1 MHQILGSLIKSGTF
15 RPEAGIPRLRIP
27 ETSLQQFDMMSNQDI
42 ASAEGYDT
50 ISSLLPSKAEFVF
63 PWGKIDLDGT
73 SLKAT
78 PKVPGDYV
86 VPIPACANGKSELFL
101 FCLSV
106 KCDSGSSDIALAT
119 KDFDGG
125 NAQHNPRQI
134 LNSLVKSETF
144 CVETD
149 VPRLRLPNASLRKPA
164 PVVADISAAK
174 RYNEISCLL
183 PEKSML
189 QFAWGTI
196 EQDGSNV
203 TITPTEAGEYA
214 IPMPAC
220 TSKSTELMLL
230 QLTVNPDP
238 NKLLQRELDPPKDA
252 PYQKANNGEPISIR
266 VQDSLGHIIG
276 ASRRGQSHALDGTFR
291 DDDIR
296 VQALDGGVY
305 LFAVADGAGSAKFAR
320 RGSELAVGTAIESM
334 SKSIVEG
341 CWDAT
346 NGFSPEGTIGTALLD
361 SALAALNAIRI
372 EIRDKNKDGAFGN
385 VTLHDY
391 NTTLLLAAVKV
402 GQDNGLQIASFA
414 IGDGAIAWSGKNK
427 FELLTNPDGGEY
439 SGETYFLTTE
449 KVWRQYNTD
458 KIAIQKSR
466 VKLLTVTYDEARSGT
481 LMLMTDGVTDPFF
494 PNPVDLTNNELWQK
508 FIAEEIRAAA
518 GIARNAPATKELGEK
533 LLQWINFRK
542 KGHFD
547 DRTLVLFELA
557 DGSSET
563 PTSRIVSSECDKEN
577 PPSQTEG
584 LVVSE
589 SDKQVPEPKPVKVTE
604 AVENNSQ
611 DADKEVPNA

>member
-27 ETSLQQFDMMSNQDI
+27 ETSLQQFDMMSKQDI

-50 ISSLLPSKAEFVF
+50 ISSLLPRKAEFVF
-63 PWGKIDLDGT
+63 PWGRIDLDGT

-106 KCDSGSSDIALAT
+106 KCDSGSSNVALPT
-119 KDFDGG
+119 KDFSRG
-125 NAQHNPRQI
+125 NTPYAPKQI

-144 CVETD
+144 CVEAD

-164 PVVADISAAK
+164 PVVVDISAAK

-183 PEKSML
+183 PEKSIL
-189 QFAWGTI
+189 QFSWGTI
-196 EQDGSNV
+196 EQDGSSV

-214 IPMPAC
+214 IPIPAC
-220 TSKSTELMLL
+220 TNKSSELLVL

-252 PYQKANNGEPISIR
+252 PYQKANNGEPISIS
-266 VQDSLGHIIG
+266 VQDSQGHIIG

-291 DDDIR
+291 DDDLR
-296 VQALDGGVY
+296 VLALDGGVY

-320 RGSELAVGTAIESM
+320 RGSELAVSTAIESM

-341 CWDAT
+341 CWDAVK
-346 NGFSPEGTIGTALLD
+346 GFSTEGTIGTALLD

-372 EIRDKNKDGAFGN
+372 EIRDKNKDGTVGN

-466 VKLLTVTYDEARSGT
+466 VKLLTVSSDEARGGT

-494 PNPVDLTNNELWQK
+494 PNPIDLTNNELWQK
-508 FIAEEIRAAA
+508 FITEEIRTAA

-557 DGSSET
+557 DGNSEPPPSNVVSVDSDNGNPQLQIESLSVSEPDEQMPEPKLVESSET
-563 PTSRIVSSECDKEN
+563 
-577 PPSQTEG
+577 
-584 LVVSE
+584 
-589 SDKQVPEPKPVKVTE
+589 
-604 AVENNSQ
+604 AENNSQ
-611 DADKEVPNA
+611 NANKEVANA